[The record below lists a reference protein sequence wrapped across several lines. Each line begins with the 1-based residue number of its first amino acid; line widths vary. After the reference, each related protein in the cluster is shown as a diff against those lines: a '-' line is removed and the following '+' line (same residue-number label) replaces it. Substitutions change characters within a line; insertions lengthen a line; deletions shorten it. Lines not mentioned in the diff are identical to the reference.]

1 MTDFKFKVL
10 LYSDGSH
17 QAFSAAVYTATL
29 LQNMP
34 TMHLTIVQVH
44 ELDNDEVAMRRKY
57 SWIDTWPV
65 SPTSEW
71 MKHVLDESDT
81 ETTSEYHKILTKTNG
96 IYLKNGRRVNH
107 QKLYSETSLTEISD
121 TVDMILDYANKN
133 AFNLIVM
140 GTRGLSSLKGL
151 IFGSLAH
158 TVLNRSIIPVLLI
171 KKLPQNFIDDY
182 LSDPDSKANI
192 QKNR

>member
-29 LQNMP
+29 LTNMS
-34 TMHLTIVQVH
+34 TMHLTVVQVS
-44 ELDNDEVAMRRKY
+44 ERNNDEVAMRRKY

-81 ETTSEYHKILTKTNG
+81 ETTSEYQKILTKTNG
-96 IYLKNGRRVNH
+96 IFLKNGSRVN
-107 QKLYSETSLTEISD
+107 QQTLYSDTSLTEISD
-121 TVDMILDYANKN
+121 TVDVILNYATKN
-133 AFNLIVM
+133 SFNLIVM

-158 TVLNRSIIPVLLI
+158 TVLNRSVIPVLLI
-171 KKLPQNFIDDY
+171 KKLPQDFIDSY
-182 LSDPDSKANI
+182 LSGPNA
-192 QKNR
+192 

>member
-1 MTDFKFKVL
+1 M
-10 LYSDGSH
+10 
-17 QAFSAAVYTATL
+17 
-29 LQNMP
+29 
-34 TMHLTIVQVH
+34 
-44 ELDNDEVAMRRKY
+44 
-57 SWIDTWPV
+57 
-65 SPTSEW
+65 
-71 MKHVLDESDT
+71 
-81 ETTSEYHKILTKTNG
+81 
-96 IYLKNGRRVNH
+96 
-107 QKLYSETSLTEISD
+107 YSETSLTEISD

>member
-1 MTDFKFKVL
+1 MDDFKFKVL

-17 QAFSAAVYTATL
+17 QAFSAAVYTANL
-29 LQNMP
+29 LKLMPNMY
-34 TMHLTIVQVH
+34 LTVVQVH
-44 ELDNDEVAMRRKY
+44 ERDEVSMEKKY

-81 ETTSEYHKILTKTNG
+81 ETTSEYHEILNKTNA
-96 IYLKNGRRVNH
+96 IFLKRELNVSH
-107 QKLYSETSLTEISD
+107 QELYSDSKISEISD
-121 TVDMILDYANKN
+121 TVDVILDYATKN
-133 AFNLIVM
+133 SFELIVM

-158 TVLNRSIIPVLLI
+158 NVLNKSEIPVLLI
-171 KKLPQNFIDDY
+171 KKLPQDFIDDY
-182 LSDPDSKANI
+182 LSNTEG
-192 QKNR
+192 

>member
-1 MTDFKFKVL
+1 MTEDKFKVL

-29 LQNMP
+29 LNNMP
-34 TMHLTIVQVH
+34 TMQLSIVRIH
-44 ELDNDEVAMRRKY
+44 ERNQDEVAMRRKY

-71 MKHVLDESDT
+71 MNHVLDESDT
-81 ETTSEYHKILTKTNG
+81 ETISEYHKILTKTNE
-96 IYLKNGRRVNH
+96 IFLKNGPKVNH
-107 QKLYSETSLTEISD
+107 KTLYSDPGLTEISD
-121 TVDMILDYANKN
+121 TVDMILDYATQNS
-133 AFNLIVM
+133 FNLIVM

-158 TVLNRSIIPVLLI
+158 TVLNRSVIPVLLI
-171 KKLPQNFIDDY
+171 KKLPQNFIDSY
-182 LSDPDSKANI
+182 LSDSKV
-192 QKNR
+192 